1 MALRETVKIIFDIIH
16 DLANTP
22 NGVSRGEI
30 VTKYRIG
37 ASTAHKYIRLIE
49 DMGLPIYTEG
59 QRYFI
64 DESYF
69 VELKLTSEEG
79 EFLFLALERALTT
92 HTRQSW
98 SARSLINKLALKLH
112 PHLAGELQDQFRS
125 EQSNTTEARIFTTLA
140 QAKRHRRE
148 IWVDYLPLNRSE
160 ASRWRIRPYRFISN
174 PLSDG
179 FYVLCDGSRDGEAY
193 ISLSLKF
200 DRIQDVRLTDERFAI
215 VDLARFQS
223 HYGQS
228 WGVWSSEG
236 EPVSVVLRFEP
247 RHYDRLLESTWHP
260 TQSIRRDADGY
271 VVFRVKVSAPQEM
284 TPWIRSWG
292 SGVVVEEPP
301 ELRQRLMRSLMRQV
315 RNYGMTL
322 EKDEDVKSLIHLLWA
337 KREPRGKPKA
347 ETTAYHLLTY
357 HLLDVAAVAC
367 RMWDD
372 VLSAAQKTRLQ
383 ELLGLDAEAT
393 RQLLALLAG
402 LHDIGKATPGFQKK
416 VADLYEALCEAD
428 EDLREHSYIDD
439 HGILSAVILQRWLK
453 DEMSVKKMR
462 AGQLA
467 AVIGGHHG
475 AWISS
480 NERQQAQASIG
491 KEKWKTLQ
499 KELIAQLQATLG
511 VDEISLPEDPQAFN
525 VFAAFLSG
533 FVSVCDWVG
542 SDAQYFALDEGIRD
556 AQDYFRDSLEKAS
569 AALIGKGFIGWEADG
584 SKPTFCE
591 AFSYLGHEDQ
601 NFEANEMQRVGIDKL
616 SDFTEAPRLILV
628 EYLTGGGKTELALH
642 IGDLL
647 VNRFDLAGGY
657 IAMPTQATSNQMFE
671 RVGEYLQRRYPK
683 KSINFHLIHGQ
694 SDQQKPYQEIQ
705 PQPEREGNESG
716 LSAEDWFQRNS
727 KYALLAPFG
736 VGTIDQA
743 MLSVLQAK
751 HHFVRQY
758 ALSQKLVIFDEI
770 HSYDTYMNV
779 IIERLLGWLR
789 ALGTPMILL
798 SATLARQN
806 RQALL
811 EAVGATDTGDALA
824 IPYPRLTVVAQDGN
838 VAAHPLPRPET
849 RAIAIE
855 AIPPD
860 DGSLLD
866 AILPSYRQGGC
877 IAIVCNT
884 VNESICVARFLREEA
899 AGIDKDDVWLFH
911 ARFPPVWRKDR
922 EDEVLAAFGKD
933 AKEGERPERK
943 ILVATQIIEQSLDL
957 DFDLMISRT
966 APIDLL
972 IQRVGRLHRHPRKR
986 PADLE
991 DPILLLRQPD
1001 MDDDGIPDFDVDEF
1015 VYARFFLLKSWLK
1028 LREMSVLRSPDDVD
1042 ELMDFVYSE
1051 GVEIDGINEAY
1062 REALAA
1068 SYSKLALD
1076 DTNSEFRGKQYVIG
1090 VPSDEE
1096 MIDSNTFRLED
1107 DLEKYVSTRDT
1118 QPAVDIICIIDPN
1131 LEERSQQP
1139 SKDDVEE
1146 LLNYKVTVRGRRIKE
1161 LLENHLPVNRMW
1173 ERKPQLKFARPITF
1187 DGEYYIVP
1195 YSPITLRLTREYGLE
1210 IINEEKT

>member
-215 VDLARFQS
+215 ADLARFQS
-223 HYGQS
+223 HYSQS

-247 RHYDRLLESTWHP
+247 RHYDRLLESMWHP
-260 TQSIRRDADGY
+260 TQRIHIDADGY
-271 VVFRVKVSAPQEM
+271 VVYRVKVSAPQEM
-284 TPWIRSWG
+284 VPWIRSWG

-322 EKDEDVKSLIHLLWA
+322 GGDAEKLSTLDLLWA
-337 KREPRGKPKA
+337 KYDRKSRA
-347 ETTAYHLLTY
+347 HHLLSY

-367 RMWDD
+367 CMWDD
-372 VLSAAQKTRLQ
+372 VLGAGQKDWLQ
-383 ELLGLDAEAT
+383 ETLCLNEKAA

-584 SKPTFCE
+584 SKPTFRE

-770 HSYDTYMNV
+770 HSYDSYMNV
-779 IIERLLGWLR
+779 IIERLFAWLH
-789 ALGTPMILL
+789 ALNSPMILL
-798 SATLARQN
+798 SATLSRQG
-806 RQALL
+806 RRDILK
-811 EAVGATDTGDALA
+811 AVGARNLEDMDDT
-824 IPYPRLTVVAQDGN
+824 PYPRLTVVEQGGRAW
-838 VAAHPLPRPET
+838 ARALPKPET

-877 IAIVCNT
+877 IAVVCNT
-884 VNESICVARFLREEA
+884 VDESIAVARLLRGTED
-899 AGIDKDDVWLFH
+899 IDANDVWLFH
-911 ARFPPVWRKDR
+911 ARFPPVWRR
-922 EDEVLAAFGKD
+922 EIEEGVLNAFGKD
-933 AKEGERPERK
+933 AGERPERA

-972 IQRVGRLHRHPRKR
+972 IQRVGRLHRHPGREH
-986 PADLE
+986 PAHLSQ
-991 DPILLLRQPD
+991 PTLLWRAPD
-1001 MDDDGIPDFDVDEF
+1001 IGEGGLPSFGVDE
-1015 VYARFFLLKSWLK
+1015 VIYQRFFLLKTWLR
-1028 LREMSVLRSPDDVD
+1028 LRDMRTLRTPDDVD
-1042 ELMDFVYSE
+1042 GLMDFVYSE
-1051 GVEIDGINEAY
+1051 GCEHEGFSD
-1062 REALAA
+1062 ALRAA
-1068 SYSKLALD
+1068 RDDLKLGE
-1076 DTNSEFRGKQYVIG
+1076 TNSAFRGAQYVIG
-1090 VPSDEE
+1090 EPGDQRLIGRRSALLPDDEE
-1096 MIDSNTFRLED
+1096 RH
-1107 DLEKYVSTRDT
+1107 VATRDIR
-1118 QPAVDIICIIDPN
+1118 PGIDVMCIVDASLQRL
-1131 LEERSQQP
+1131 LERVS
-1139 SKDDVEE
+1139 SKDDIAA
-1146 LLNYKVTVRGRRIKE
+1146 LLRYKVTIRHAWVKAA
-1161 LLENHLPVNRMW
+1161 LEALPEHAKW
-1173 ERKPQLKFARPITF
+1173 ARKPPLRYARPLLFQGDSFKIL
-1187 DGEYYIVP
+1187 DSP
-1195 YSPITLRLTREYGLE
+1195 YTLRLTREFGLE
-1210 IINEEKT
+1210 IIDEEVE